1 MASTK
6 AIRRAVLVFVPALAF
21 IGLLTYGLLTSA
33 PSEIEEGSR
42 LPEFELTRLDEEG
55 VLTLD
60 DLDGAPVVINF
71 WASWCIPCKEEAKLL
86 QDTYERYR
94 DDGVIF
100 LGVNI
105 KDSNVDAQA
114 FIEEY
119 GITYPVVSDPSEEL
133 ADELGV
139 KGIPETFFIDG
150 EGAFVGTA
158 AGQRQAQR
166 GGTVVLGPVSEESLI
181 TNIDILLRR
190 ASD

>member
-1 MASTK
+1 M
-6 AIRRAVLVFVPALAF
+6 VFVPALAF

-33 PSEIEEGSR
+33 PQGIEEGTR
-42 LPEFELTRLDEEG
+42 LPGFELARLDEEG
-55 VLTLD
+55 VMTEE
-60 DLDGAPVVINF
+60 DLAGAPVVINF
-71 WASWCIPCKEEAKLL
+71 WASWCIPCKEEAELL
-86 QDTYERYR
+86 QETYERYK
-94 DDGVIF
+94 DEGVIF

-105 KDSNVDAQA
+105 KDANVDAQA

-133 ADELGV
+133 ARDLGV
-139 KGIPETFFIDG
+139 KGIPETFFIDA

-166 GGTVVLGPVSEESLI
+166 GGTVVLGPVSEESLT

-190 ASD
+190 SNP

>member
-1 MASTK
+1 VASSK

-21 IGLLTYGLLTSA
+21 IGLLAYGLTTSA
-33 PSEIEEGSR
+33 PNEIEEGST
-42 LPEFELTRLDEEG
+42 LPSFELTRLDEQG
-55 VLTLD
+55 VLTD
-60 DLDGAPVVINF
+60 EDLAGVPVVINF

-94 DDGVIF
+94 DEGVVF

-105 KDSNVDAQA
+105 KDADVDAQA
-114 FIEEY
+114 FIDEY
-119 GITYPVVSDPSEEL
+119 DITYPVVSDPSEVL
-133 ADELGV
+133 ADDLGV
-139 KGIPETFFIDG
+139 KGIPETFFIDAA
-150 EGAFVGTA
+150 GAFVGTA

-190 ASD
+190 AQN